1 MSRFRPQSL
10 QNLAVLLLFP
20 SNLKQGLNFHH
31 LCFVFGITLCFLFSF
46 LFFLKPVFR
55 QRLEQSFFSTV
66 RVCQSFNATDHLAL
80 TERLKGS
87 VTITLERT
95 APRPNREAS
104 SEPTA
109 PGRGLISLLVKDFV
123 RAFSDWRL
131 QGAQRSR
138 CAPNFP
144 GFRNVRN
151 LPSRMRPLPL
161 LWSSW
166 TPTSAHLRTRKIFF
180 VRKKEFWW

>member
-20 SNLKQGLNFHH
+20 SNLKHGLNFHH
-31 LCFVFGITLCFLFSF
+31 LCFVFGITLYFILSF

-66 RVCQSFNATDHLAL
+66 RVCQSFNAINHLAL

-95 APRPNREAS
+95 APCPPLQSRGQLRANG
-104 SEPTA
+104 
-109 PGRGLISLLVKDFV
+109 PGPWADLSIGE
-123 RAFSDWRL
+123 
-131 QGAQRSR
+131 
-138 CAPNFP
+138 
-144 GFRNVRN
+144 GFRSGFFG
-151 LPSRMRPLPL
+151 LEATGSPAKS
-161 LWSSW
+161 
-166 TPTSAHLRTRKIFF
+166 LRTELSWFS
-180 VRKKEFWW
+180 